1 MNNIPCTILNLPNVP
16 TGSIVVRRRNNL
28 LAMPNVPINRITAI
42 TDYMDFIQNLENY
55 ILNLNKFSEIV
66 FESDLRISG
75 RNNPN
80 RKILYD
86 NTKFLIKELIMI
98 LNIFNG
104 KKANVTNRNFQY
116 HLDYIQ
122 SKKILLEKCENINK
136 LLVKWKPNIQQICIS
151 MNELIEL
158 CRSCYTMTYKITE

>member
-1 MNNIPCTILNLPNVP
+1 MSNIPRSILNLPNVP
-16 TGSIVVRRRNNL
+16 TGPIVVRRNTP
-28 LAMPNVPINRITAI
+28 LAMPNVPINRINAI
-42 TDYMDFIQNLENY
+42 ADYISFIKKLENY
-55 ILNLNKFSEIV
+55 ILNLNKFSQIV

-75 RNNPN
+75 RNNPH

-86 NTKFLIKELIMI
+86 NTAFLIKELNMI
-98 LNIFNG
+98 LNIFND
-104 KKANVTNRNFQY
+104 KKDSVTNRNFQY

-136 LLVKWKPNIQQICIS
+136 LLVKWKPNIVQIYIL

-158 CRSCYTMTYKITE
+158 CRSYYTLTYKITE